1 MRKLILLLFFQLLH
15 SEDNQRDS
23 IDNYGRL
30 PEGRPP
36 TLEDIEKLKSDLSVL
51 AQLEK
56 DRDNGLFDTR
66 LDSDDFAADP
76 AVRKR
81 PFCNGFTGCGRIG
94 KRSSL
99 LLQKL
104 QLPNQ
109 DPVGTIAKRPF
120 CNGFFGCG
128 NPGKRLVFRNA
139 RIVNRNIL
147 RGPLKASSQKRF
159 FCNPGAFGCSNQ
171 GKRSPYQQWLER
183 LRTKMPGLILE

>member
-1 MRKLILLLFFQLLH
+1 MLH
-15 SEDNQRDS
+15 RGSDQRDS
-23 IDNYGRL
+23 FGGYGRL
-30 PEGRPP
+30 SEQESPS
-36 TLEDIEKLKSDLSVL
+36 LEDIEKIKTDLTVL
-51 AQLEK
+51 AKLGK
-56 DRDNGLFDTR
+56 DRDNGVFDTG
-66 LDSDDFAADP
+66 LDSEDFGAEP

-109 DPVGTIAKRPF
+109 DPVEAIAKRPF

-147 RGPLKASSQKRF
+147 SGPLKALNHKRF

-171 GKRSPYQQWLER
+171 GKRSPYQQWLEK